1 MSVFTKSIVT
11 VAALLASVSIAAP
24 AQAVVVFNFG
34 FNAPTDTGVTYTGK
48 GVITTADPVIGQL
61 KVLTATGSFFDGTST
76 RTINNFFGFEGS
88 FGTDSFLFKLA
99 GTNTYVTNSIAFSDT
114 GDAFD
119 GIIFNNRNVTVYS
132 GLTNDGNIV
141 RGSLN
146 FAAVPEPAT
155 WAMMLVGF
163 AGIGLASRRKRATLA
178 IA

>member
-48 GVITTADPVIGQL
+48 GVITTADPSVGQL

-76 RTINNFFGFEGS
+76 RAITNFGGLVGADFG
-88 FGTDSFLFKLA
+88 DAFLFKLA

-114 GDAFD
+114 SDPYN
-119 GIIFNNRNVTVYS
+119 GIIFNNRTGTVYG
-132 GLTNDGNIV
+132 GLTNDGDIV
-141 RGSLN
+141 GGSLT

-163 AGIGLASRRKRATLA
+163 AGIGVAARRKRATLA
-178 IA
+178 LA